1 LSENLVDLKM
11 SGSETGVMTSRDPFS
26 VTGLQHKTEVPSQP
40 VIQNMRLAFSADGA
54 AVYKPITTATT
65 TTAASPTYQPGGVEG
80 SAVGASVSP
89 HWINVGGSG
98 GDPMKR
104 KRGRPRKYGPDGT
117 MALAI
122 ASAPQSV
129 AVTPL
134 TSSGLSSP
142 PAQAQAQVQPLVPTP
157 SPGSDVGVAGP
168 AVALGGSVSP
178 TGVKKARGRA
188 PGSSKKQQLD
198 ALGNDQ

>member
-1 LSENLVDLKM
+1 MSENLVDLKM

-65 TTAASPTYQPGGVEG
+65 TPAASPNYQPGGVEG
-80 SAVGASVSP
+80 SAVGDSVSP

-129 AVTPL
+129 AVTQL

-142 PAQAQAQVQPLVPTP
+142 PGQAQVQPLVPTP

-178 TGVKKARGRA
+178 TGVKKARGRP